1 MQLVKKKA
9 FNKQIDLLKDAN
21 EQVRLFVQAVSTKH
35 NDAFTSEEKDGFKTV
50 LQHLDNL
57 NYILDST
64 KQK

>member
-9 FNKQIDLLKDAN
+9 FNKQINLLKDAN

-35 NDAFTSEEKDGFKTV
+35 EDTFTSEEKEGFETV
-50 LQHLDNL
+50 LKHLDNL